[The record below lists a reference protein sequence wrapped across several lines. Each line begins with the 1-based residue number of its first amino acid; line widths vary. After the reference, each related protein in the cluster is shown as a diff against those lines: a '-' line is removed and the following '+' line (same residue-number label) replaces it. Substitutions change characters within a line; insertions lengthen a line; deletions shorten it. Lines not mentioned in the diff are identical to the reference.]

1 MPVRNIHPIIRQ
13 IIDRDCHVSERNCAV
28 VRHVISK
35 LKNGYETFRDW
46 PTGDRRQFVDQ
57 CIAQHRANQRLYAEV
72 MNGFPT
78 CKKTEREMLKQIKSV
93 SPTELAELIL
103 ENAVTQ
109 QYLAFRLGWS
119 IGRVKAA
126 YQYGLRKPR
135 EIELWL
141 TAISEAE
148 SSEVPRKSRI
158 RNESETANCNFCGC
172 PITIGDQVFEYR
184 QNVYCSNHCCR
195 MNCGW

>member
-13 IIDRDCHVSERNCAV
+13 VIDRDCHISESNCAV

-35 LKNGYETFRDW
+35 LKNGYATYREW
-46 PTGDRRQFVDQ
+46 SPAIRRQFVDQ

-78 CKKTEREMLKQIKSV
+78 CKKAERQLLKQIESI
-93 SPTELAELIL
+93 SPEELAELML

-119 IGRVKAA
+119 IGRVKTAC
-126 YQYGLRKPR
+126 QYGLRKPP
-135 EIELWL
+135 EIAQWL

-148 SSEVPRKSRI
+148 SCEVPRKF
-158 RNESETANCNFCGC
+158 RNQSESEMANCNFCGC
-172 PITIGDQVFEYR
+172 PMTIGDQVFKYR

-195 MNCGW
+195 MSCGW

>member
-13 IIDRDCHVSERNCAV
+13 IIDRDCHVSESSRAV

-35 LKNGYETFRDW
+35 LKNGYATYREW
-46 PTGDRRQFVDQ
+46 SQADRRQFVDQ
-57 CIAQHRANQRLYAEV
+57 CIAQHRANQRLYDEV

-78 CKKTEREMLKQIKSV
+78 CKKAERQLLKQIESV
-93 SPTELAELIL
+93 SPEVLAELMR
-103 ENAVTQ
+103 ENAVSQ

-126 YQYGLRKPR
+126 CQYGLRKPR
-135 EIELWL
+135 EIEVWL

-148 SSEVPRKSRI
+148 SSDVPKEVSDSERI
-158 RNESETANCNFCGC
+158 RCGQLQLLWL
-172 PITIGDQVFEYR
+172 PNNQR
-184 QNVYCSNHCCR
+184 
-195 MNCGW
+195 